1 MKGGQLIYGR
11 VAGVSEGATWKVNL
25 IDNTKSQSLT
35 IPQPGKAISYAIT
48 TLRSGRLGTQQSQ
61 TAKILVRYP
70 DTAYEAHGNY
80 GVEYNLSLPLSNKT
94 NMNQAATVTLATP
107 LREDKLAQN
116 GVSFRKPSLNF
127 RFFRGTVPLKYT
139 DDDGKQ

>member
-1 MKGGQLIYGR
+1 MFAKKNADGNDCATTLAEWEDLLNNGNFACVRDIIRTPTDVKGGQLIYGR

-70 DTAYEAHGNY
+70 DTADKAHGNY
-80 GVEYNLSLPLSNKT
+80 GVEYNSVCL
-94 NMNQAATVTLATP
+94 
-107 LREDKLAQN
+107 
-116 GVSFRKPSLNF
+116 
-127 RFFRGTVPLKYT
+127 
-139 DDDGKQ
+139 